1 MGESERKIGGGGVN
15 GRGGKRKR
23 WRKGNRCNGC
33 LAYYFS
39 LLVYQWLPCQQDS
52 YQCQLPHE
60 HCYIHHLCS
69 PLDQGQ

>member
-33 LAYYFS
+33 LAYYFFFAS
-39 LLVYQWLPCQQDS
+39 LSVVAMSTRLLSVS
-52 YQCQLPHE
+52 T
-60 HCYIHHLCS
+60 S
-69 PLDQGQ
+69 S